1 MSNLSKR
8 PTPQNKSDAP
18 IKQLLRKTKATYAN
32 VTQKYPSLQAV
43 GQYINSRIGVNKQKQ
58 NKLWIFWLV
67 LTITMFVSNVYE
79 HRGLGTILLALVV
92 LGGYSYYVYAGG
104 QYVLKPKGMGNLL
117 YILPL
122 FIIWQM
128 ATGHHT
134 PSTTGSSSSTLHT
147 VTSDPADP
155 QNQYSSQS
163 ANTNSQSTSP
173 NTPTE
178 DDGINYSQADSQSA
192 IDTFLKKLPHKGL
205 GYTLSYKMAGST
217 PEFYVEYTISAKQGD
232 TDYEYQ
238 LEQANRAWK
247 DYMESNSLTPIN
259 YAVHSK

>member
-117 YILPL
+117 YILHL